1 MCEFENNSCREKVT
15 NLSCSS
21 GKREEEDKGK
31 NMSKE
36 IANIVYSC
44 KNILKIIQINS
55 ENKKNCIFKILK

>member
-1 MCEFENNSCREKVT
+1 MCVNLKIIVVEKKVT

-44 KNILKIIQINS
+44 KNILKIRKIN
-55 ENKKNCIFKILK
+55 